1 MCFLLLLLNIKLHP
15 FVILLQILW
24 YEICTPRYMF
34 VLFLQL
40 QQKLAERRS
49 ARQEAK
55 MMKDS
60 MSRESTLDSRDE
72 RLRRTPSSGG
82 SMESPLVWI
91 VMLTQ
96 TLKLGSHFIVVPTF
110 SFWLTIDVS
119 CLHQNVYPV
128 FESETQL
135 CEQQISKDGFLSE
148 IKCSSKVNTSVHA

>member
-1 MCFLLLLLNIKLHP
+1 
-15 FVILLQILW
+15 
-24 YEICTPRYMF
+24 MF

-82 SMESPLVWI
+82 SMESPLVRI

-110 SFWLTIDVS
+110 SF
-119 CLHQNVYPV
+119 
-128 FESETQL
+128 
-135 CEQQISKDGFLSE
+135 
-148 IKCSSKVNTSVHA
+148 